1 MEMTSKN
8 KIIGCLLLAVGL
20 VIIFWSIY
28 ASYNIF
34 TAKKEAPKVF
44 SYSDEGVVSL
54 DNKDKNVEDIGE
66 IDIDKSKLAD
76 PNYLKNL
83 EAEQKAQVESAIQD
97 QISGQL
103 KEMIPEEFISKLL
116 NLSSWS
122 IFAFILIFAGS
133 RISGLGIKLMKD

>member
-1 MEMTSKN
+1 MDTASN
-8 KIIGCLLLAVGL
+8 KIIGYLLLAVGL

-44 SYSDEGVVSL
+44 SYNSEGVIDL
-54 DNKDKNVEDIGE
+54 DSKDENVENTGAIN
-66 IDIDKSKLAD
+66 IDKSKLTD
-76 PNYLKNL
+76 PNYLKSL
-83 EAEQKAQVESAIQD
+83 EAEQKAQVESVIKD

-103 KEMIPEEFISKLL
+103 KEIIPEEFILKLL

-122 IFAFILIFAGS
+122 LFVFILIFAGGK
-133 RISGLGIKLMKD
+133 ISGLGIKLMKD

>member
-1 MEMTSKN
+1 MDTVSN
-8 KIIGCLLLAVGL
+8 KIVGYLLLAVGL

-44 SYSDEGVVSL
+44 SYNSEGVIDL
-54 DNKDKNVEDIGE
+54 DSKDENVENAGAIN
-66 IDIDKSKLAD
+66 IDKSKLTD
-76 PNYLKNL
+76 PNYLKSL
-83 EAEQKAQVESAIQD
+83 EAEQKAQAESMIKD

-103 KEMIPEEFISKLL
+103 KEIIPEEFILKLL

-122 IFAFILIFAGS
+122 LFVFILIFAGGK
-133 RISGLGIKLMKD
+133 ISGLGIKLMKD

>member
-1 MEMTSKN
+1 MDTVSSK
-8 KIIGCLLLAVGL
+8 IVGYLLLAVGL

-44 SYSDEGVVSL
+44 SYNSEGVIDL
-54 DNKDKNVEDIGE
+54 DSKDENVENAGAIN
-66 IDIDKSKLAD
+66 IDKSKLTD
-76 PNYLKNL
+76 PNYLKSL
-83 EAEQKAQVESAIQD
+83 EAEQKAQAESMIKD

-103 KEMIPEEFISKLL
+103 KEIIPEEFILKLL

-122 IFAFILIFAGS
+122 LFVFILIFAGGK
-133 RISGLGIKLMKD
+133 ISGLGIKLMKD

>member
-1 MEMTSKN
+1 MDTVSN
-8 KIIGCLLLAVGL
+8 KIVGYLLLAVGL

-44 SYSDEGVVSL
+44 SYNSEGVIDL
-54 DNKDKNVEDIGE
+54 DSKDENVENAGAIN
-66 IDIDKSKLAD
+66 IDKSKLTD
-76 PNYLKNL
+76 PNYLKSL
-83 EAEQKAQVESAIQD
+83 EAEQKAQAESAIKD

-103 KEMIPEEFISKLL
+103 KEIIPEEFILKLL

-122 IFAFILIFAGS
+122 LFVFILIFAGGK
-133 RISGLGIKLMKD
+133 ISGLGIKLMKD

>member
-1 MEMTSKN
+1 MDTGSN
-8 KIIGCLLLAVGL
+8 KIVGYLLLAVGL

-44 SYSDEGVVSL
+44 SYNSEGVIDL
-54 DNKDKNVEDIGE
+54 DSKDENVENTGAIN
-66 IDIDKSKLAD
+66 IDKSKLTD
-76 PNYLKNL
+76 PNYLKSL
-83 EAEQKAQVESAIQD
+83 EAEQKAQVESAIKD

-103 KEMIPEEFISKLL
+103 KEIIPEEFILKLL

-122 IFAFILIFAGS
+122 LFVFILIFAGGK
-133 RISGLGIKLMKD
+133 ISGLGIKLMKD

>member
-1 MEMTSKN
+1 MDTTSN
-8 KIIGCLLLAVGL
+8 KIIGCLLLIVGL
-20 VIIFWSIY
+20 VVIFWSMY

-44 SYSDEGVVSL
+44 SYNSEGVIDL
-54 DNKDKNVEDIGE
+54 DSKDENVENAGVIN
-66 IDIDKSKLAD
+66 IDKSKLTD

-83 EAEQKAQVESAIQD
+83 EAEQKAQAESMIKD

-103 KEMIPEEFISKLL
+103 KEIIPEEFILKLL

-122 IFAFILIFAGS
+122 IFVFILIFAGS
-133 RISGLGIKLMKD
+133 KISGLGIKLMKD

>member
-1 MEMTSKN
+1 MDTTSN
-8 KIIGCLLLAVGL
+8 KIIGCLLLIVGL
-20 VIIFWSIY
+20 VVIFWSMY

-44 SYSDEGVVSL
+44 SYNSEGVIDL
-54 DNKDKNVEDIGE
+54 DSKDENVENAVVIN
-66 IDIDKSKLAD
+66 IDKSKLTD

-83 EAEQKAQVESAIQD
+83 EAEQKAQAESMIKD

-103 KEMIPEEFISKLL
+103 KEIIPEEFILKLL

-122 IFAFILIFAGS
+122 LFIFILIFAGGK
-133 RISGLGIKLMKD
+133 ISGLGIKLMKD